1 MYRHLC
7 SESAAE
13 HQFVQV
19 SEEEQKRNEAGM
31 DNLLKNLRCKL
42 KFSSPPDAKFEEL
55 CQQGVLDQVLDA

>member
-19 SEEEQKRNEAGM
+19 SEEELKRNEAGM

-55 CQQGVLDQVLDA
+55 C